1 MSVCAFHKTREEPP
15 SYSAHTNRASN
26 AKPGLL
32 GYYSTASEFSFHLFL
47 RIFHIKQPVL
57 IPPPPLFFI
66 SPSYIIIMNYTKQP
80 ASAWAASSKAPL
92 FLCTGRLNHSDWHC
106 HPSACQTHFLNH
118 QGRSR
123 LIAAGRAAARNPVT
137 EFRLKAAAPHLQR
150 SEGPGR
156 APGGFG
162 ALSPG

>member
-1 MSVCAFHKTREEPP
+1 MCAFHKTREEPP

-57 IPPPPLFFI
+57 IPPPPPLFFI